1 MFLDLDHFKSVND
14 SLGHYIGDALLVET
28 AHWLKMIC
36 REGDTVA
43 RLRGDEFVV
52 LLVELGKDPH
62 TAAKHAESVAEK
74 IYEVLSYPFELGQ
87 YGPIMTSLSSGIA
100 LVHSDEHNADDL
112 LKFADTAMYQAKK
125 EGSNTTRFY
134 QEQMEHWIKKTAL
147 YGKCPSQC
155 G

>member
-1 MFLDLDHFKSVND
+1 
-14 SLGHYIGDALLVET
+14 
-28 AHWLKMIC
+28 
-36 REGDTVA
+36 
-43 RLRGDEFVV
+43 
-52 LLVELGKDPH
+52 
-62 TAAKHAESVAEK
+62 
-74 IYEVLSYPFELGQ
+74 
-87 YGPIMTSLSSGIA
+87 MTSSSIGIA